1 MNSPVYR
8 SSQPIHPRSDG
19 WTNGAIIRTLSL
31 ISLFLGVLIT
41 LWRASD
47 IMLLIFLGVLFG
59 LAVSSGAEF
68 LMRYRV
74 PRPVGAALIIV
85 AFIASLTG
93 IASYVAPT
101 LIEQAG
107 MIRKELPASLEAL
120 ELWLNKRTGGLAST
134 IIADQTAAAA
144 GDTTATA
151 SATRPHRIDI
161 AQQVNNGINI
171 ATKYMFDF
179 LSAGITVIAGFGL
192 MLVLAAYVGAEVEV
206 YRRMVLSLIPPTS
219 RPRAEEVIAA
229 TAATMRKWLQ
239 TQLVAMIVIGV
250 ASYIAFKVIGV
261 EAAFALALIAGL
273 LEFIPTLGPIL
284 SGGIAVSIAFLA
296 SPNQALEVLIAAI
309 VIQQLENN
317 VLIPLLMKGGMDL
330 PPALT
335 LAAQGLMAIL
345 FGFAGMLVA
354 VPLLCAIVVPIRM
367 LYVED
372 TLGGAF
378 HPAKA
383 KAEAETG

>member
-1 MNSPVYR
+1 
-8 SSQPIHPRSDG
+8 
-19 WTNGAIIRTLSL
+19 
-31 ISLFLGVLIT
+31 
-41 LWRASD
+41 
-47 IMLLIFLGVLFG
+47 
-59 LAVSSGAEF
+59 
-68 LMRYRV
+68 MRYRV